1 MRIEYDPGK
10 DAINRRKHGMS
21 LALANRFEW
30 DSAKIEEDQRFDY
43 GERRFKATGYIGL
56 RLYVMIFCPRDTLT
70 RIISLRKANKREE
83 KTYART

>member
-21 LALANRFEW
+21 LALADRFEW

>member
-1 MRIEYDPGK
+1 MQIEYDPGK
-10 DAINRRKHGMS
+10 DAINRCKHGVS
-21 LALANRFEW
+21 LALADIFEW

-43 GERRFKATGYIGL
+43 GERRFKATGYIGS
-56 RLYVMIFCPRDTLT
+56 RLHVMIFCPRDTLA